1 MREKTKEYLMSKAN
15 KYDRSEATMDER
27 LKTYTLAQDDSLERH
42 MPPSKNL
49 FWIALASPLIAL
61 GAWLWLIILACKES

>member
-1 MREKTKEYLMSKAN
+1 MNKGKTMEQ
-15 KYDRSEATMDER
+15 R
-27 LKTYTLAQDDSLERH
+27 LHTYAITQDDSLDRH

-61 GAWLWLIILACKES
+61 GAWLLLIWCCLNTDAN

>member
-1 MREKTKEYLMSKAN
+1 MN
-15 KYDRSEATMDER
+15 ER
-27 LKTYTLAQDDSLERH
+27 LKTYALNQQPMDDLDRH

-61 GAWLWLIILACKES
+61 GAWLLLIWCCLNTDAN